1 MKNIWNNKYVLIGLG
16 LVIGA
21 AIGWWMKPPNNHS
34 TESSEIQAVDTSA
47 HQVWTCSM
55 HPQIRQNEPGDCPIC
70 GMDLIPVESAENEE
84 LDPMAVSM
92 SPVAMQLAQVQT
104 AVVGT
109 GSAEK
114 SIRLYGK
121 VQADERLLYTQSS
134 HIPGRIEKLNVNF
147 TGDFVTEGQEIAYIY
162 SPDLVTA
169 QEELFEARKIKEIQP
184 ALFHAAKEKLKNW
197 KLTDEQIDRILASGN
212 TINQFPILANVS
224 GYVTQKMVN
233 LGDYV
238 VKGDPIYEISDLSK
252 VWVLFDVYESDLTWV
267 KNGARLTFTVESI
280 PGKTFNGR
288 ISYIDPV
295 IDPKTRVTKARV
307 ETVNRNFQLKPEMF
321 VSGTLEAKASNSQ
334 NAITVPKSAVMW
346 TGKRSLVYVM
356 QTSAQGVNFQMREV
370 TLGAELGKSYIIES
384 GLEPGEEIAV
394 NGTFSIDA
402 AAQLAGKPSM
412 MSPEGGA
419 AMTGHNHG
427 GSAKGTE
434 SGKPTIEKSTI
445 SAEAKQSLQPLFQ
458 AYFNMKEAL
467 ADDAIEKAKSAGK
480 GMTDALGKVD
490 MGLFQGDAHR
500 IWMGYAS
507 ELQNNL
513 HRISGLNDIEAFRK
527 GFIALSGTMIGI
539 AESFDPMSST
549 IYVQRCPMANS
560 NDGADWLSLDEEIR
574 NPYFGASMLTCG
586 EVTKILE

>member
-1 MKNIWNNKYVLIGLG
+1 
-16 LVIGA
+16 
-21 AIGWWMKPPNNHS
+21 
-34 TESSEIQAVDTSA
+34 
-47 HQVWTCSM
+47 
-55 HPQIRQNEPGDCPIC
+55 
-70 GMDLIPVESAENEE
+70 
-84 LDPMAVSM
+84 
-92 SPVAMQLAQVQT
+92 
-104 AVVGT
+104 
-109 GSAEK
+109 
-114 SIRLYGK
+114 
-121 VQADERLLYTQSS
+121 
-134 HIPGRIEKLNVNF
+134 
-147 TGDFVTEGQEIAYIY
+147 YIY

-197 KLTDEQIDRILASGN
+197 KLTDEQIDRILSSGN
-212 TINQFPILANVS
+212 TIDQFPILANVS

-267 KNGARLTFTVESI
+267 KNGARLTFTIESI

-295 IDPKTRVTKARV
+295 IDTKTRVTKARV

-356 QTSAQGVNFQMREV
+356 QTSMQGVNFQMREV

-427 GSAKGTE
+427 GSANVTE

-445 SAEAKQSLQPLFQ
+445 SAEA
-458 AYFNMKEAL
+458 
-467 ADDAIEKAKSAGK
+467 
-480 GMTDALGKVD
+480 
-490 MGLFQGDAHR
+490 
-500 IWMGYAS
+500 
-507 ELQNNL
+507 
-513 HRISGLNDIEAFRK
+513 
-527 GFIALSGTMIGI
+527 
-539 AESFDPMSST
+539 
-549 IYVQRCPMANS
+549 
-560 NDGADWLSLDEEIR
+560 
-574 NPYFGASMLTCG
+574 
-586 EVTKILE
+586 